1 MRPSEV
7 LEKNREAI
15 REATKRFNAAN
26 PRVFGS
32 VARGEDRPD
41 SDLDILVDALPGTT
55 LFDLGGLLEE
65 LKALL
70 GVEVDVVTSGGQVI
84 ASCGDLR
91 ARGAVVDHAVCVI
104 DRESGGPAGL
114 AAIDVELRALYTMSE
129 LTGAA
134 G

>member
-55 LFDLGGLLEE
+55 LFDLGGLQDTLET
-65 LKALL
+65 LL
-70 GVEVDVVTSGGQVI
+70 RVKVDLVTSGGI
-84 ASCGDLR
+84 RKSMRDRILLEAR
-91 ARGAVVDHAVCVI
+91 AI
-104 DRESGGPAGL
+104 
-114 AAIDVELRALYTMSE
+114 
-129 LTGAA
+129 
-134 G
+134 

>member
-1 MRPSEV
+1 MRPSDV
-7 LEKNREAI
+7 LEQNREAI

-65 LKALL
+65 LSDMMRGTDVHLL
-70 GVEVDVVTSGGQVI
+70 T
-84 ASCGDLR
+84 AGDLPER
-91 ARGAVVDHAVCVI
+91 IRFRVVEEARPI
-104 DRESGGPAGL
+104 
-114 AAIDVELRALYTMSE
+114 
-129 LTGAA
+129 
-134 G
+134 

>member
-1 MRPSEV
+1 MRPSEA
-7 LEKNREAI
+7 LEKNRQAI

-65 LKALL
+65 LSALL
-70 GVEVDVVTSGGQVI
+70 GVEVDIVTSGGLRPDI
-84 ASCGDLR
+84 R
-91 ARGAVVDHAVCVI
+91 ARVLQEAKAV
-104 DRESGGPAGL
+104 
-114 AAIDVELRALYTMSE
+114 
-129 LTGAA
+129 
-134 G
+134 